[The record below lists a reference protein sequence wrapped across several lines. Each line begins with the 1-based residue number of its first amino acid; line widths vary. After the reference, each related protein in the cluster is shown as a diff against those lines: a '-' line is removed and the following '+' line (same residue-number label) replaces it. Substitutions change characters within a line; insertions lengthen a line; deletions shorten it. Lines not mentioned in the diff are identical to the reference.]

1 MTTESLPGLRDALDE
16 FKDQVVRSI
25 KRDGLDAHQ
34 VEVDHLVWCH
44 ARVETANALT
54 EWADLSQHL
63 LARQLAEV
71 SILEASA
78 QVRRRDPSIAT
89 EIEIRRARIAEALEP
104 LEDVGAGNDHRLLRA
119 TLREFAQREIK
130 PLAQRIHREN
140 LDVPDEIIA
149 DVARLGLFGTS
160 IPAAYGGA
168 LDGEDSRSMLIA
180 TEELARASLGAAGS
194 LITRPA
200 ILVRALLR
208 SGTEEQRRAWLPA
221 IASGEKLVA
230 VAVTEADHG
239 SDVANLTCRATSQ
252 PNGDWELDGTK
263 LWCTFAGRSELLMV
277 LCRTAGSGHRG
288 LSAFVIEKPP
298 FAGHE
303 FEFRRPDGGVL
314 RGRSIPT
321 IGYRGMHT
329 FELVFEHFRVSADA
343 LIGGKAGL
351 NRGFYL
357 QMDAFSA
364 GRIQTAGR
372 AVGVMQAALDDAL
385 EYTKTRLVFGDP
397 IFANQLARAKIGG
410 MALRLHGSRQLS
422 YHAARLLDDGRGRIE
437 ASLAKLYA
445 SRMAEVVTREATQLF
460 GAMGYSEETDVSRYF
475 VDSRVLAIFEGA
487 EDILSLK
494 VIGPALLEGRL

>member
-1 MTTESLPGLRDALDE
+1 MITESLPGVRAALDE
-16 FKDQVVRSI
+16 FKDQVAHSVE
-25 KRDGLDAHQ
+25 RDGVDAHQ
-34 VEVDHLVWCH
+34 VELDHLVWCH
-44 ARVETANALT
+44 ARVEAATALT
-54 EWADLSQHL
+54 EWAHRSQHL
-63 LARQLAEV
+63 LARQLADAA
-71 SILEASA
+71 ILDASTH
-78 QVRRRDPSIAT
+78 VRRSDPSIAT
-89 EIEIRRARIAEALEP
+89 EIKTRLAQIAEVLEP
-104 LEDVGAGNDHRLLRA
+104 LEDVGASNDHRLLRA
-119 TLREFAQREIK
+119 TLREFADREIK
-130 PLAQRIHREN
+130 PFAQRIHRED

-149 DVARLGLFGTS
+149 DVAGLGLFGTS

-168 LDGEDSRSMLIA
+168 LDAEDSKSMLIA
-180 TEELARASLGAAGS
+180 TEELARVSLGGAGS

-208 SGTEEQRRAWLPA
+208 GGTEEQRRNWLPT
-221 IASGEKLVA
+221 IASGQKLVA

-239 SDVANLTCRATSQ
+239 SDVANLTCRAT
-252 PNGDWELDGTK
+252 PHPGGDWEIDGTK

-277 LCRTAGSGHRG
+277 LCRTAEGGHRG
-288 LSAFVIEKPP
+288 LSAFVVEKPP

-303 FEFRRPDGGVL
+303 FEVHRPEGGVL
-314 RGRSIPT
+314 RGRAIPT

-329 FELVFEHFRVSADA
+329 FELVFEHFHVPAEA
-343 LIGGKAGL
+343 LIGGNAGL

-372 AVGVMQAALDDAL
+372 AVGLMQAALEDAL
-385 EYTKTRLVFGDP
+385 QYTKARLVFGEP
-397 IFANQLARAKIGG
+397 ILANQLAKAKIGG

-422 YHAARLLDDGRGRIE
+422 YHAARLLDEGDGQIE

-487 EDILSLK
+487 EEILSLR
-494 VIGPALLEGRL
+494 VIGPAVLEAKS